1 MTFRWMLRKNVLHVT
16 LESNLIPTWEKAY
29 SNTQCY
35 KEKAA
40 LNNLKSLFLANI
52 LIGTEEAICI

>member
-29 SNTQCY
+29 SNTQCFIT
-35 KEKAA
+35 KKIEQ
-40 LNNLKSLFLANI
+40 LEIPTLANI